1 MNTAQQST
9 RQVLAYG
16 VLGLPLAVL
25 GLPLLVY
32 LPPYYAE
39 LGLGTAVIGAVLFAA
54 RLSDVFSDVLIGWAS
69 DYSHTA
75 LGRRR
80 PWILAG
86 VPVLLL
92 GAGFLFN
99 ATAGVSAWYLLLWS
113 VVAYLGWTLIY
124 LPYTSLGAEL
134 ATDYD
139 ERTRL
144 TLSREGFLVLGTLVA
159 ILLPGWIQAR
169 GGGPGEALS
178 AIYLFLLASLPLVLL
193 IFWRQVQ
200 EPQGLQ
206 LTALDWREGLRL
218 LSANKPFRRLLLAY
232 LLNGM
237 ANALPATL
245 FLFFVSHVL
254 KAEDLSGLFL
264 LIYFLSAVLALPL
277 WLRASRGRAKHRLWC
292 VSMLWACAVFI
303 WAPLLG
309 SGDVWAFGAICV
321 LSGVCLGVDAAI
333 PASIQ
338 ADVVDEDTAAGGGHR
353 AGLYFGLW
361 GMATK
366 LALALAVG
374 VALPVLEWSGFAAL
388 GNNSP
393 SALLILGLLYGGLPV
408 LIKLILIPLVW
419 NFPLERGRH
428 AELRRVI
435 ESKPSLESVST
446 DAVIYPRVARKM
458 PR

>member
-1 MNTAQQST
+1 MATTPLPT
-9 RQVLAYG
+9 RQILAYG

-32 LPPYYAE
+32 LPPFYAE
-39 LGLGTAVIGAVLFAA
+39 LGLGTAVIGAMLFAA
-54 RLSDVFSDVLIGWAS
+54 RLSDVLSDVLIGWAS
-69 DYSHTA
+69 DYTNTSF
-75 LGRRR
+75 GRRR

-86 VPVLLL
+86 APVLLV
-92 GAGFLFN
+92 GAGFLFT
-99 ATAGVSAWYLLLWS
+99 ASAGVSASYLLAWS

-124 LPYTSLGAEL
+124 LPYTSWGAEL

-144 TLSREGFLVLGTLVA
+144 TLSREGYLVLGTLVA

-169 GGGPGEALS
+169 GGGPGEALA
-178 AIYLFLLASLPLVLL
+178 AIYNFLLVALPLALL
-193 IFWRQVQ
+193 ILLRHVP
-200 EPQGLQ
+200 EPRGLGV
-206 LTALDWREGLRL
+206 TPMDWRGGLRL
-218 LSANKPFRRLLLAY
+218 LLANRPFRRLLFAY

-245 FLFFVSHVL
+245 FLFFVTHVL
-254 KAEDLSGLFL
+254 QAESLSGLFL

-292 VSMLWACAVFI
+292 LSMLWACLVFV
-303 WAPLLG
+303 WVPFLG
-309 SGDVWAFGAICV
+309 PGDVWAFGAICV

-338 ADVVDEDTAAGGGHR
+338 ADVVDEDTAAGGGYR

-366 LALALAVG
+366 LAYALAVG
-374 VALPVLEWSGFAAL
+374 VSLPVLEWSGF
-388 GNNSP
+388 
-393 SALLILGLLYGGLPV
+393 SAQAVNTDSVLLVLGLLYGGLPV
-408 LIKLILIPLVW
+408 LIKLAMIPLVW
-419 NFPLERGRH
+419 HFPLERRRH
-428 AELRRVI
+428 AQLRRII
-435 ESKPSLESVST
+435 ET
-446 DAVIYPRVARKM
+446 GVAGRD
-458 PR
+458 

>member
-1 MNTAQQST
+1 LNPERQST

-32 LPPYYAE
+32 LPPFYAE

-54 RLSDVFSDVLIGWAS
+54 RLSDVLSDVLIGWAS
-69 DYSHTA
+69 DYTRTA
-75 LGRRR
+75 WGRRR

-99 ATAGVSAWYLLLWS
+99 ATVGASAVYLLVWS

-124 LPYTSLGAEL
+124 LPYTSWGAEL

-159 ILLPGWIQAR
+159 ILLPGWIQSR

-178 AIYLFLLASLPLVLL
+178 AIYLFLLASLPVALLVL
-193 IFWRQVQ
+193 WRHVR

-206 LTALDWREGLRL
+206 VSALDWRGGLRL
-218 LSANKPFRRLLLAY
+218 LSANRPFRRLLLAY

-254 KAEDLSGLFL
+254 KAEPLSGLFL

-303 WAPLLG
+303 WVPWLG
-309 SGDVWAFGAICV
+309 PGDIWAFGVICV
-321 LSGVCLGVDAAI
+321 FSGVCLGVDAAI

-338 ADVVDEDTAAGGGHR
+338 ADVVDEDTAAGGGYR

-361 GMATK
+361 GMVTK

-374 VALPVLEWSGFAAL
+374 VALPLLEFGGFSAQ
-388 GNNSP
+388 GENS
-393 SALLILGLLYGGLPV
+393 SRALLLLGLLYGGLPV
-408 LIKLILIPLVW
+408 LIKLAVVPLVW
-419 NFPLERGRH
+419 NFPLERERH
-428 AELRRVI
+428 AVLRSVI
-435 ESKPSLESVST
+435 EQAKPEP
-446 DAVIYPRVARKM
+446 DAVSM
-458 PR
+458 S